1 MGNLLEVLLPRLFP
15 GLSFQCVPHEG
26 KQDLEKSIPR
36 KLKAWR
42 VPGVFFCVIRDNDSG
57 DCRALKERLIDEARR
72 WLRCLSGALNALLP
86 TPLPLPYVFWRS
98 RPRRPSEDE
107 LEVMGLP
114 TLTGCT

>member
-1 MGNLLEVLLPRLFP
+1 M
-15 GLSFQCVPHEG
+15 
-26 KQDLEKSIPR
+26 
-36 KLKAWR
+36 
-42 VPGVFFCVIRDNDSG
+42 NDP
-57 DCRALKERLIDEARR
+57 ELIDEARR
-72 WLRCLSGALNALLP
+72 WLRCLSGTLNALLP

>member
-1 MGNLLEVLLPRLFP
+1 M
-15 GLSFQCVPHEG
+15 
-26 KQDLEKSIPR
+26 
-36 KLKAWR
+36 
-42 VPGVFFCVIRDNDSG
+42 NDP
-57 DCRALKERLIDEARR
+57 ELIDEARR

-114 TLTGCT
+114 TLTGCTQFLNLKTKGISWPKQPNIPIS